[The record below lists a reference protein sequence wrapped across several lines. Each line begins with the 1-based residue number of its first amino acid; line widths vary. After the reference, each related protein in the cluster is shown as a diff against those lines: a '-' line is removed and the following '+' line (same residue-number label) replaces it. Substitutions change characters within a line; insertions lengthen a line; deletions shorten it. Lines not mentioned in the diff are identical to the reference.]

1 MSHSSL
7 DSPICIHTRPKA
19 RVYSQLSLRRTPLG
33 PAPSVR
39 LIKSQI
45 KGVKKVETNSKCPF
59 YRGVCLKEVSVKRQS
74 TVY

>member
-7 DSPICIHTRPKA
+7 DFPICIHTRPKA

-39 LIKSQI
+39 LRQ
-45 KGVKKVETNSKCPF
+45 
-59 YRGVCLKEVSVKRQS
+59 VSVL
-74 TVY
+74 